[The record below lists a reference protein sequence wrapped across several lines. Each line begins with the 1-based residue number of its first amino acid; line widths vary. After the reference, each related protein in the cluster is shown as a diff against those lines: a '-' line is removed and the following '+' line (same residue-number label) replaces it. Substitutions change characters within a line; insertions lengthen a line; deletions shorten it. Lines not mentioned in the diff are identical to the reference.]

1 MWLDIISSESNVSPV
16 FSKNI
21 ERLKPFLLWKALCM
35 HDQHLPQQMER
46 RISEHVTAAK
56 AI

>member
-1 MWLDIISSESNVSPV
+1 MRRLC
-16 FSKNI
+16 FSKNT
-21 ERLKPFLLWKALCM
+21 EGLKPFLLWKALYIN
-35 HDQHLPQQMER
+35 DQHLPQQIER